1 MRRHSDS
8 VAKIAKALLA
18 AQRQIDGVAKDG
30 TNPFHKSRYAT
41 LPDVIEA
48 VKGALNDAGIVISQA
63 AFAADN
69 GIGIQTTLL
78 HESGEW
84 ISDELVMPLAKA
96 DPQGAG
102 SAITYGRR
110 YGLSAL
116 VGLRAVDDDAE
127 LACGRAKAAAAETA
141 KPQPVA
147 AAKPN
152 TKRLAQLI
160 ADRKVADAWID
171 AWLMSRRV
179 LSWDLLTQDEVDAL
193 CKDIEAGCKPIA
205 AAKPAAQPAAAE
217 IF

>member
-18 AQRQIDGVAKDG
+18 AQRNIDGVAKDG

-48 VKGALNDAGIVISQA
+48 VKPALNDAGIVVVQA
-63 AFAADN
+63 TFQAEG

-84 ISDELVMPLAKA
+84 ISDELVMPMAKA

-127 LACGRAKAAAAETA
+127 LACGRNRAAAPEAT
-141 KPQPVA
+141 KPQSA
-147 AAKPN
+147 ASAKPN

-160 ADRKVADAWID
+160 ADRKVADTWID
-171 AWLMSRRV
+171 AWLLSHRV
-179 LSWDLLTQDEVDAL
+179 LSWDMLTQDEIDAL

-205 AAKPAAQPAAAE
+205 AAKPAAQPAQAE
-217 IF
+217 VF